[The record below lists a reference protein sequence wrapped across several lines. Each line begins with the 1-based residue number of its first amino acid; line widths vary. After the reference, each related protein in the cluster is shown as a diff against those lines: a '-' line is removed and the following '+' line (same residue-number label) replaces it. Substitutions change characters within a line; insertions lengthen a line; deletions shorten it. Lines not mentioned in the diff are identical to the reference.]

1 MKVIS
6 EDTQK
11 RVLALHDLSCFGS
24 CSLTVALPIISAF
37 GHDCIPLPNSLLS
50 THTGIDGFT
59 MLDLTPNM
67 RPIMEH
73 WGSLGLD
80 FDCIYTGF
88 LGNDEQIDIA
98 ADTIDRLAD
107 DDTLVVVDPA
117 MADNGELYPTFGPD
131 FPAHMRKLCARADIL
146 KPNIT
151 EACFLLGLDYRNG
164 PYTEEWI
171 HGILRELSDLGPGRI
186 VLTGVYFDNSELGAA
201 IYDRE
206 ADSLEY
212 IFDDT
217 VPGIYYGTGDIF
229 CSVLV
234 GALTSGKTL
243 RDSVELAVEFTREA
257 IARTYKAGTNPKY
270 GVNYEAGLPGLIRRI
285 GH

>member
-1 MKVIS
+1 MIS
-6 EDTQK
+6 DDTQK

-24 CSLTVALPIISAF
+24 CSLTVAIPIIAAF

-50 THTGIDGFT
+50 AHTGIEGFT
-59 MLDLTPNM
+59 ILDLTPNM

-73 WGSLGLD
+73 WNRLGLD

-117 MADNGELYPTFGPD
+117 MADNGELYPTFGTW
-131 FPAHMRKLCARADIL
+131 FPVHMRKLCARADIL

-151 EACFLLGLDYRNG
+151 EACLLLGIDYKNG

-171 HGILRELSDLGPGRI
+171 HELLRGLSELGPTKI

-201 IYDRE
+201 IYDS
-206 ADSLEY
+206 ATDKPEY

-234 GALTSGKTL
+234 GAVTGGKSL
-243 RDSVELAVEFTREA
+243 REAVELAVEFTRES
-257 IARTYKAGTNPKY
+257 IARTYRAGTNPKY
-270 GVNYEAGLPGLIRRI
+270 GVNFEAGLPDLIRKI

>member
-73 WGSLGLD
+73 WGRLGLD

-171 HGILRELSDLGPGRI
+171 HGILRGLSDLGPGRI

-270 GVNYEAGLPGLIRRI
+270 GVNFEAGLPGLIRRI